1 MYYAWQEF
9 YPFFYVISFYNN
21 YAWSY
26 DIDDH
31 LWFIDQ
37 ELKRARIPNHYFNVF
52 VILKFWHIVF
62 IVSFWIF
69 VLNSAFALGR
79 LRYPLFGAAVQ
90 NVVIFFMMYWLSLYA
105 VIKFSL
111 GKLISYSYYWFFI
124 NLNAFF
130 LHFFI
135 FELLNYTD
143 TSLLFFGNLGA
154 SFSVDGLPQTL
165 GITTLSSSGLGR
177 KDFIRADI
185 LNNLASF

>member
-21 YAWSY
+21 YTWSY
-26 DIDDH
+26 DIDEH

-37 ELKRARIPNHYFNVF
+37 ELKRTRIPNHYFNVF

-62 IVSFWIF
+62 IVSFWVF

-79 LRYPLFGAAVQ
+79 LRYPLFGAATQ

-111 GKLISYSYYWFFI
+111 GKFMSYSYYWFFI
-124 NLNAFF
+124 NLNSFF
-130 LHFFI
+130 SHFFI
-135 FELLNYTD
+135 FELLSYADVSLYSLLSCNSSFSAD
-143 TSLLFFGNLGA
+143 SFLQISRLTSL
-154 SFSVDGLPQTL
+154 SF
-165 GITTLSSSGLGR
+165 SGLGR
-177 KDFIRADI
+177 KDFVRSDI
-185 LNNLASF
+185 VSNLVSL